1 MRLLMESTRERFVL
15 GCKKIMDNFSKEEEN
30 EELRK
35 WMRHMVKKDIFFLG
49 VFVCDREDL
58 NRDWLFDRCAEVQR
72 NPDGHLDIWA
82 REHYKSTIIT
92 WLKTIQDILINP
104 EERICIYSYNQ
115 TLAKSFVAQIKTEL
129 ESNWR
134 LKWLFPEI
142 LWEDPLKGTYI
153 DEEGVRQRIPWT
165 TDSIRVKR
173 KNRAKE
179 DTLTASGLVTGQK
192 TGGHYTILIY
202 DDVVTIDSVT
212 SPEMIERTT
221 QAFQMSL
228 NTGANT
234 PEQPVRIRII
244 GTRYHYADTYSVIL
258 KNQTAKPRIYP
269 CVDDLGTPVL
279 LSKEVIAARKRDFGS
294 WVFASQMMCDPR
306 QSSNMGFLREWIK
319 PWVPN
324 IWENLNR
331 IILIDPADKVKRKTD
346 YTVMWVVGLG
356 ADRNYYIIDVV
367 RDKLS
372 LTGRTNALFSLHQK
386 YRPQLGTFYEEV
398 GMQADI
404 QHIEEQMTF
413 RNYRF
418 PIYPIKATSAKG
430 LRIEALEPLF
440 RQLRVYMPDAI
451 WRKNWEGNTVN
462 IIEEFILEE
471 YLAYPYAKHDDMLD
485 ALSKLTDDQV
495 VPFLSF
501 PDVISAEELL
511 RQRLIGDLEYEEP
524 YKPF

>member
-1 MRLLMESTRERFVL
+1 MEDYEHQGKHEEMRQ
-15 GCKKIMDNFSKEEEN
+15 
-30 EELRK
+30 
-35 WMRHMVKKDIFFLG
+35 WMRYMVRKDIFFLA
-49 VFVCDREDL
+49 VFVCEREDI
-58 NRDWLFDRCAEVQR
+58 NRDWLYDRCLEVQE
-72 NPDGHLDIWA
+72 NPDGYLDIWA

-92 WLKTIQDILINP
+92 WLKTIQDILIDA
-104 EERICIYSYNQ
+104 EERICIYSFNQ
-115 TLAKSFVAQIKTEL
+115 TLAKSFVSQVKTEL

-153 DEEGVRQRIPWT
+153 DDEGKRQRIPWT

-192 TGGHYTILIY
+192 TGGHYTILVY
-202 DDVVTIDSVT
+202 DDVVTLDSVT
-212 SPEMIERTT
+212 SAEMIERTT

-228 NTGANT
+228 NTGASA
-234 PEQPVRIRII
+234 PGKPVRIRII
-244 GTRYHYADTYSVIL
+244 GTRYHYADTYAEII
-258 KNQTAKPRIYP
+258 KTKTAIARVYP
-269 CVDDLGTPVL
+269 CVDELGNPVL
-279 LSKEVIAARKRDFGS
+279 LSKEVLSKRKAALGS

-319 PWVPN
+319 PWVPT
-324 IWENLNR
+324 IYENLNR
-331 IILIDPADKVKRKTD
+331 LILIDPADKIKRKTD
-346 YTVMWVVGLG
+346 YTVMWVIGLG
-356 ADRNYYIIDVV
+356 ADRNYYVIDVV

-372 LTGRTNALFSLHQK
+372 LTGRTNALFMLHQK

-404 QHIEEQMTF
+404 QHVEEQMAL

-418 PIYPIKATSAKG
+418 PIYAVKATSAKG

-440 RQLRVYMPDAI
+440 RQQRIYMPEAV
-451 WRKNWEGNTVN
+451 WRKNWEGSTVN
-462 IIEEFILEE
+462 IIEEFIIDE
-471 YLAYPYAKHDDMLD
+471 YLAYPYASHDDMLD

-495 VPFLSF
+495 IPFLSF
-501 PDVISAEELL
+501 PDLISAEELL
-511 RQRLIGDLEYEEP
+511 RQRLLGSREIEETPYE
-524 YKPF
+524 PF